1 MRKPSP
7 VHTQITDRSTNI
19 NECISGIPHRRIR
32 LSLTAYEEAQMLY
45 VFKKESI
52 PETFVPKML
61 HTYIYYVTKKSS

>member
-1 MRKPSP
+1 
-7 VHTQITDRSTNI
+7 
-19 NECISGIPHRRIR
+19 
-32 LSLTAYEEAQMLY
+32 MLY